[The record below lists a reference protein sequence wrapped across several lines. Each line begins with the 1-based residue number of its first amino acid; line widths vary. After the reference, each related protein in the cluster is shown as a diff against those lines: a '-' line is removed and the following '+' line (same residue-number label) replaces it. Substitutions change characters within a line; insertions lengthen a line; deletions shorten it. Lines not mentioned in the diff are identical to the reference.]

1 MKAIQRALVSVWHK
15 EGVVPFAQALR
26 QYGIEI
32 LSTGG
37 TAAVLTQHGVPV
49 TPVEDLTG
57 VPAILGGRVKTLH
70 PRLYGGILAC
80 RDDAAHMA
88 EVRQYDLPLIDLVVV
103 DLYPFEDV
111 IQAGAV
117 ALDIALE
124 HIDVGG
130 VAMLR
135 AAAKNFGD
143 VTVVCDPRQY
153 DMVLADL
160 RQYGGATSQALRQC
174 LALAAFQ
181 RTAAYDGAISAYL
194 QDVGSGQET
203 EEAFAVHQTMALRQL
218 HTLRYGENPHQRAAL
233 YQSFPASRPSLV
245 TAQQLHGR
253 DLSFNN
259 LADADAALAAV
270 QEFQEPAVVI
280 LKHQTPCGVAV
291 GQTLVEAYERAYA
304 TDPDAASGGVIS
316 CNREVD
322 AALAEA
328 IGDRFIEVLLAP
340 AFQPQALAR
349 LTCRRNR
356 ILLALGTEGIG
367 SEVPSQSPR
376 LQWRS
381 IAGGALVQEVDR
393 GRITAADLQ
402 MVTER
407 PPSAAEVTALLF
419 AWKVVK
425 HVKSNAV
432 VLVRDGQTVGMGA
445 GQMSRVDASRMAVL
459 KAGSNTAGCVAASDA
474 FFPFRDG
481 LDEIAQ
487 AGVRAVIQP
496 GGSVRDQ
503 EVIAAAN
510 EHGIAMVFT
519 GMRAFKH

>member
-15 EGVVPFAQALR
+15 DGVVPFAEALR

-32 LSTGG
+32 VSTGG
-37 TAAVLTQHGVPV
+37 TAALLTQHDVPV
-49 TPVEDLTG
+49 TSVETLTG
-57 VPAILGGRVKTLH
+57 VPAMLGGRVKTLH
-70 PRLYGGILAC
+70 PRLFGGILAG
-80 RDDAAHMA
+80 RNDATHMA
-88 EVRQYDLPLIDLVVV
+88 EVQQYDLPLIDLVVV
-103 DLYPFEDV
+103 DLYPFEEV
-111 IQAGAV
+111 IQAGSV
-117 ALDIALE
+117 ALDVALE

-135 AAAKNFGD
+135 AAAKNFAD
-143 VTVVCDPRQY
+143 MTVICDPRQY
-153 DMVLADL
+153 AMVLAEL
-160 RQYGGATSQALRQC
+160 RQYGGATSQALRQR
-174 LALAAFQ
+174 LALEAFQ

-194 QDVGSGQET
+194 QGIGGEQVAEA
-203 EEAFAVHQTMALRQL
+203 AFAEHQTITLRKL

-233 YQSFPASRPSLV
+233 YQSFLAPGPSLV
-245 TAQQLHGR
+245 TARQLHGR

-328 IGDRFIEVLLAP
+328 IGDHFLEVLIAP
-340 AFQPQALAR
+340 AFHAQALAH
-349 LTCRRNR
+349 LTRRRNR
-356 ILLALGTEGIG
+356 ILLALQPEGSRAG
-367 SEVPSQSPR
+367 VPTPTLR

-393 GRITAADLQ
+393 GRITATALQ
-402 MVTER
+402 VVTER
-407 PPSAAEVTALLF
+407 QPSQAEVQAMLF

-425 HVKSNAV
+425 HVKSNAI
-432 VLVRDGQTVGMGA
+432 VLVRDGQTVGIGA

-459 KAGSNTAGCVAASDA
+459 KARSSTVGCVAASDA

-481 LDEIAQ
+481 LDEVAQ

-496 GGSVRDQ
+496 GGSVRDP

-510 EHGIAMVFT
+510 EHGLAMVFT
-519 GMRAFKH
+519 GLRAFKH

>member
-15 EGVVPFAQALR
+15 DGIVPFAKALQ
-26 QYGIEI
+26 QYGIEL

-37 TAAVLTQHGVPV
+37 TATLLTQHGVPV
-49 TPVEDLTG
+49 TSVETLTG
-57 VPAILGGRVKTLH
+57 VPAMLGGRVKTLH
-70 PRLYGGILAC
+70 PRLFGGILAG
-80 RDDAAHMA
+80 RNDATHMA
-88 EVRQYDLPLIDLVVV
+88 EVQQYDLPLIDLVVV
-103 DLYPFEDV
+103 DLYPFEEV
-111 IQAGAV
+111 IQVGPV
-117 ALDIALE
+117 ALDVALE

-135 AAAKNFGD
+135 AAAKNFAD
-143 VTVVCDPRQY
+143 VTVVCDQRQY
-153 DMVLADL
+153 DMVLAEL
-160 RQYGGATSQALRQC
+160 RQYGGATSQALRQR
-174 LALAAFQ
+174 LALQAFQ

-194 QDVGSGQET
+194 EGVGGEQMA
-203 EEAFAVHQTMALRQL
+203 EEAFAEHQTITLRKL

-233 YQSFPASRPSLV
+233 YRSFAASGPSLV

-280 LKHQTPCGVAV
+280 LKHQTPCGIAI
-291 GQTLVEAYERAYA
+291 GRTLVEAYERAYA

-328 IGDRFIEVLLAP
+328 IGDRFIEVLIAP
-340 AFQPQALAR
+340 AFHAQALAH
-349 LTCRRNR
+349 LTRRRNR
-356 ILLALGTEGIG
+356 ILLALEPEDSGAGG
-367 SEVPSQSPR
+367 SAQAPP

-393 GRITAADLQ
+393 GRITATELQ
-402 MVTER
+402 VVTER
-407 PPSAAEVTALLF
+407 QPSEAEVQAMLF

-432 VLVRDGQTVGMGA
+432 VLVRDGQTIGMGA

-459 KAGSNTAGCVAASDA
+459 KARSSTAGCVAASDA

-481 LDEIAQ
+481 LDEIAR

-496 GGSVRDQ
+496 GGSVRDP